1 MRGVDMDVGRARR
14 AWGQRRALVLALAV
28 VFAVLFAARDA
39 SAYTLTLTFP
49 DGEPMT
55 YGSACGGAGCLA
67 RGDDLRPTNA
77 AGEVVLAGRPRAVE
91 YRRDGIALLQAPPG
105 AAAGR
110 LAATGDRDSVLL
122 PRLLAGAA
130 PATDAAEFDLVARV
144 NEARDAD
151 GLPLAQLNDRLAA
164 SADLQAAWLAR
175 NAITWSQPQLM
186 HIGPF
191 ATTLAFRHA
200 EVSLPDPGV
209 GSEVAEVG
217 GSSAEAL
224 ADWMA
229 SPPHRASLL
238 QPGPLLIGAA
248 RAGSFIVVQT
258 HPPCAGCAQAGSGA
272 WTAPTA
278 PSPAGPEQP
287 PAATAPRPAGAARPP
302 AGAARPPAGAARPP
316 AGAARPPAPPARTA
330 GTGDVAGSPA
340 CTRERLAVRRLAG
353 DRRRV
358 RARVRATC
366 LRPGHRYV
374 LVVRRNRGGHVLAS
388 RTVDRAG
395 AMTLRLRPAS
405 RARSL
410 RFELRRDRRAVA
422 ARSLS
427 LR

>member
-1 MRGVDMDVGRARR
+1 MDVGRARC
-14 AWGQRRALVLALAV
+14 AWEQRRVLVLALAV

-55 YGSACGGAGCLA
+55 YGSACAGAGCLA
-67 RGDDLRPTNA
+67 RGDDLRPANG

-91 YRRDGIALLQAPPG
+91 YRRDGIALMQAPPG

-110 LAATGDRDSVLL
+110 LAATGDRDSVVL

-130 PATDAAEFDLVARV
+130 PATDAAESDLVARV

-175 NAITWSQPQLM
+175 NAIPWAQPQLM
-186 HIGPF
+186 HVGPF

-229 SPPHRASLL
+229 SPPHRALLL

-248 RAGSFIVVQT
+248 RAGSFVVVQT
-258 HPPCAGCAQAGSGA
+258 HPPCGGCAQAGSGA
-272 WTAPTA
+272 RMADA
-278 PSPAGPEQP
+278 AQSPAGLEQP
-287 PAATAPRPAGAARPP
+287 PAAAAPPP
-302 AGAARPPAGAARPP
+302 AGAARSPAGAARSP

-330 GTGDVAGSPA
+330 RTGDVAGSPA

-358 RARVRATC
+358 RAHVRVTC
-366 LRPGHRYV
+366 QRPGHRYV
-374 LVVRRNRGGHVLAS
+374 LVVRQNRGRHVLAS

-405 RARSL
+405 GARSL